1 MQTLLEN
8 DQRKVYETTEKSR
21 KFFKN
26 YNFYAFQK
34 YPNIYRPPEIG
45 HTKKT
50 VKNYP
55 KSSKV
60 ILKTTKNLTKF
71 LIFKHRN
78 MLFISGPN
86 QLAHAKII

>member
-1 MQTLLEN
+1 MKQPKRAEN
-8 DQRKVYETTEKSR
+8 SSKII
-21 KFFKN
+21 
-26 YNFYAFQK
+26 NFYAFQK